1 MNSLAIVIPY
11 YKLKFFRHTLES
23 LASQSNKSFTV
34 YIGNDGSPENPDCII
49 SEYQSRISIN
59 YTDFKNNV
67 GSTSLVNH
75 WRRCISMVNDEKY
88 LMILGDDDILD
99 PDCIQEFYKVVD
111 LIEKQNIKV
120 LRYATR
126 VIDVLGKPIGKE
138 HYCVQYESSLE
149 FFIKKLSGKARSSL
163 SEYIFLLEQAKLSRL
178 ELPLAWYADD
188 LLYLKASDFG
198 TIYTINESKVNVRAS
213 SLNISGNKLL
223 NRKKN
228 IASNVFFHHLLTRFE
243 DWFIERDKNLLLTK
257 LEKSVI
263 NDKTNLKLFFNLIH
277 VYFKNGEFRR
287 VMPFLK
293 NAFKSIRF

>member
-49 SEYQSRISIN
+49 SEYQNRISIN
-59 YTDFKNNV
+59 YTDFENNV
-67 GSTSLVNH
+67 GSTSLVKH
-75 WRRCISMVNDEKY
+75 WRRCIAMVNDEKY
-88 LMILGDDDILD
+88 LMILGDDDVLD
-99 PDCIQEFYKVVD
+99 PNCIQQFYKVVD
-111 LIEKQNIKV
+111 LIEAKNIRV
-120 LRYATR
+120 VRYATR
-126 VIDVLGKPIGKE
+126 IIDESGIPIGKI
-138 HYCVQYESSLE
+138 HFTNQYENSLT
-149 FFIKKLSGKARSSL
+149 FFTRKLCGKARSSL
-163 SEYIFLLEQAKLSRL
+163 SEYIFLLEQAKLSLL

-198 TIYTINESKVNVRAS
+198 TIYTINESQVSVRAS

-228 IASNVFFHHLLTRFE
+228 IASNLFFHHLLTRYK
-243 DWFIERDKNLLLTK
+243 DRFIERDKNLLLTR

-263 NDKTNLKLFFNLIH
+263 NDKTNLKLFFNLFQ
-277 VYFKNGEFRR
+277 VYFKYGEFRR
-287 VMPFLK
+287 LVPFLK